1 MNAHRLS
8 RRAAPRVVLSSVLAL
23 VLATGAP
30 VRAQEETTPAPA
42 PTAVPAI
49 TRTGGDLIGYRSIHH
64 PVVGRDGMV
73 VAQSKIAA
81 RIGADILA
89 KGGNAVDAAVA
100 VGIAETL
107 TLPRAG
113 NLGGGGYMLIHDAAS
128 GKTIAIEY
136 YGQAPLGVTPD
147 FLLGPDNRVSPDKV
161 QSMKGVTVPGTV
173 AGLWEAHRR
182 FGKLSWPKLIQP
194 TIDLA
199 SRGVVMSDDEASALA
214 QRKAAMSKDPNGALK
229 LYFKKDGSPY
239 QPGDVFR
246 NPDLVWTLRHI
257 QARGADGFYKG
268 PIAEKLVAGIK
279 AGGGIISLEDLAG
292 YRANVL
298 EPIWSDYRGHRIA
311 YMPPTSAASS
321 VAEAMN
327 ILEQFPVSEMG
338 AGNVA
343 TMHLIA
349 ETLKIVVTD
358 RRYSGGGP
366 QWKTPAQGLA
376 SKGYAKERA
385 KLISMYKSLDSK
397 TLPALDPTP
406 YESPDTTHYSVADK
420 HGNVVSNTYTLT
432 ASFGAHVVAP
442 GTGFLLNNSLGNFD
456 WNPRPTSLGNR
467 IEPGKRAQSTISP
480 VIVFKDGKPWVATG
494 TPGGGTI
501 IGTMVQMLV
510 NLIDFKLN
518 VAEAAQ
524 RPRITQAGI
533 DGALQLEE
541 AIPDDQVAG
550 LMAKGHKVE
559 RSQILGSTQSIMI
572 GPDGVMYGAADTRRP
587 DSAAVAVKQY

>member
-1 MNAHRLS
+1 MS
-8 RRAAPRVVLSSVLAL
+8 KVVRGALNVALASVLAL
-23 VLATGAP
+23 SVAIAPPAWAQDEGPPSPARALA
-30 VRAQEETTPAPA
+30 Q
-42 PTAVPAI
+42 
-49 TRTGGDLIGYRSIHH
+49 TGGDLIGYRSIHH
-64 PVVGRDGMV
+64 PVIGRGGMV
-73 VAQSKIAA
+73 VSQNKIAS

-113 NLGGGGYMLIHDAAS
+113 NIGGGGYMLIHDAAS

-147 FLLGPDNRVSPDKV
+147 FLLGADGRVSGEKV
-161 QSMKGVTVPGTV
+161 LSMKGVTVPGTV
-173 AGLWEAHRR
+173 AGLWEAHKRY
-182 FGKLSWPKLIQP
+182 GKLPWAKLIQP

-199 SRGVVMSDDEASALA
+199 AKGVVMSDDEATALA
-214 QRKAAMSKDPNGALK
+214 QRQAAMAKDPGGAFK
-229 LYFKKDGSPY
+229 VYFKKDGSAY
-239 QPGDVFR
+239 KPGEVFK
-246 NPDLVWTLRHI
+246 NPDLVWTLKHI

-268 PIAEKLVAGIK
+268 PVAERLVAGIK
-279 AGGGIISLEDLAG
+279 AGGGIITLQDLAA

-327 ILEQFPVSEMG
+327 IIEQFPVGEMG

-343 TMHLIA
+343 TMHLVA
-349 ETLKIVVTD
+349 ETLKIVTMD

-366 QWKTPAQGLA
+366 QWKTPATGIA
-376 SKGYAKERA
+376 SKEFAKERA
-385 KLISMYKSLDSK
+385 KLISMYRSLDSK
-397 TLPALDPTP
+397 TLPALDPHP
-406 YESPDTTHYSVADK
+406 YESPDTTHFSIADK
-420 HGNVVSNTYTLT
+420 DGNVVSNTYTLT

-456 WNPRPTSLGNR
+456 WNPRPTSLGNK

-501 IGTMVQMLV
+501 IGTMVQMLMNV
-510 NLIDFKLN
+510 IDFRLN

-524 RPRITQAGI
+524 RPRIYQAGI
-533 DGALQLEE
+533 DGPLQLEE
-541 AIPDDQVAG
+541 SIPEDQVAG
-550 LMAKGHKVE
+550 LIAKGHKVE

-587 DSAAVAVKQY
+587 DAAAVAVRQF

>member
-1 MNAHRLS
+1 MSKAVHGPLKV
-8 RRAAPRVVLSSVLAL
+8 ALASVLAMS
-23 VLATGAP
+23 LAVAP
-30 VRAQEETTPAPA
+30 QAWAQEEAPA
-42 PTAVPAI
+42 AQDI
-49 TRTGGDLIGYRSIHH
+49 SRTGGDLIGYRSIHH

-73 VAQSKIAA
+73 VSQSRIAS

-113 NLGGGGYMLIHDAAS
+113 NIGGGGYMLVHDAAS

-147 FLLGPDNRVSPDKV
+147 FLLGPDKRVSPDKV

-173 AGLWEAHRR
+173 AGLWEAHKR
-182 FGKLSWPKLIQP
+182 FGKLPWARVVQP
-194 TIDLA
+194 AIDLA
-199 SRGVVMSDDEASALA
+199 AKGFVMTDDEARALA
-214 QRKAAMSKDPNGALK
+214 QRKAAMAKDPNGALK
-229 LYFKKDGSPY
+229 VYFKKDGSAY
-239 QPGDVFR
+239 QPGDIFR
-246 NPDLVWTLRHI
+246 NPDLVWTLKQI

-268 PIAEKLVAGIK
+268 PVAEKIVAGVK
-279 AGGGIISLEDLAG
+279 AGGGIITMADLAA

-298 EPIWSDYRGHRIA
+298 EPIWSDYRGYKIA

-327 ILEQFPVSEMG
+327 IIEQFPVTEMG

-343 TMHLIA
+343 TMHLVA
-349 ETLKIVVTD
+349 ETLKIVVMD

-366 QWKTPAQGLA
+366 QWKTPATGIA
-376 SKGYAKERA
+376 SKAFAKERA

-397 TLPALDPTP
+397 TLPALDPHP
-406 YESPDTTHYSVADK
+406 YESPDTTHFSVADK
-420 HGNVVSNTYTLT
+420 DGNVVSNTYTLT

-456 WNPRPTSLGNR
+456 WSPRPTSLGNK

-501 IGTMVQMLV
+501 IGTMVQMLM

-524 RPRITQAGI
+524 RPRIYQAGI

-541 AIPDDQVAG
+541 AIPEDQVAG
-550 LMAKGHKVE
+550 LIAKGHKVE
-559 RSQILGSTQSIMI
+559 RSQIIGSTQSIMI
-572 GPDGVMYGAADTRRP
+572 GPDGTMYGAADTRRP
-587 DSAAVAVKQY
+587 DAGVAAVRQF

>member
-1 MNAHRLS
+1 MTVRSMS
-8 RRAAPRVVLSSVLAL
+8 RHSAPRVLLSSVLAL
-23 VLATGAP
+23 TLATAAS
-30 VRAQEETTPAPA
+30 VRAQEETPAA
-42 PTAVPAI
+42 PDI
-49 TRTGGDLIGYRSIHH
+49 TRTGGDLVGYRSIHH
-64 PVVGRDGMV
+64 PVIGRDGMV
-73 VAQSKIAA
+73 VSQNRIAS

-89 KGGNAVDAAVA
+89 QGGNAVDAAVA

-128 GKTIAIEY
+128 GKTVAIEY

-147 FLLGPDNRVSPDKV
+147 FLLGPDNKVAPDKV

-173 AGLWEAHRR
+173 AGLYEAHKR
-182 FGKLSWPKLIQP
+182 FGKLPWAKLIQP

-199 SRGVVMSDDEASALA
+199 SKGVVMSDDEASALA
-214 QRKAAMSKDPNGALK
+214 GRKAAMAKDPNGAYK
-229 LYFKKDGSPY
+229 LYFKKDGSAY
-239 QPGDVFR
+239 QPGDVFK
-246 NPDLVWTLRHI
+246 NPDLVWTLKQI

-268 PIAEKLVAGIK
+268 PVAEKLVAGIK
-279 AGGGIISLEDLAG
+279 AGGGIITMADLAA

-298 EPIWSDYRGHRIA
+298 EPIWSDYRGYKIA

-327 ILEQFPVSEMG
+327 ILEQFPVGEMG
-338 AGNVA
+338 AGNVS
-343 TMHLIA
+343 TMHLVA
-349 ETLKIVVTD
+349 ETLKIVVID

-366 QWKTPAQGLA
+366 QWKTPATGIA
-376 SKGYAKERA
+376 SKAFAKERA
-385 KLISMYKSLDSK
+385 KLISMYKSLDGK
-397 TLPALDPTP
+397 TLPALDPHP
-406 YESPDTTHYSVADK
+406 YESPDTTHFSVADK
-420 HGNVVSNTYTLT
+420 NGNVVSNTYTLT

-456 WNPRPTSLGNR
+456 WNPRPTSLGNK

-480 VIVFKDGKPWVATG
+480 IIVFKDGKPWVATG

-501 IGTMVQMLV
+501 IATMVQMLM

-524 RPRITQAGI
+524 RPRIYQAGV

-541 AIPDDQVAG
+541 SIPDDQVAG
-550 LMAKGHKVE
+550 LIAKGHKVE
-559 RSQILGSTQSIMI
+559 RSQIIGSTQSIMI

-587 DSAAVAVKQY
+587 DSGAVAVRQF

>member
-1 MNAHRLS
+1 MSKAVRGRLNV
-8 RRAAPRVVLSSVLAL
+8 AFVSVLAL
-23 VLATGAP
+23 SVAIGPA
-30 VRAQEETTPAPA
+30 AWGQEETRAAPD
-42 PTAVPAI
+42 I
-49 TRTGGDLIGYRSIHH
+49 TRTGGDLVGYRSIHH
-64 PVVGRDGMV
+64 PVIGRGGMV
-73 VAQSKIAA
+73 VSQSKIAS

-89 KGGNAVDAAVA
+89 NGGNAVDAAVA

-147 FLLGPDNRVSPDKV
+147 FLLGADNKVSPEKV

-173 AGLWEAHRR
+173 AGLYEAHRR
-182 FGKLSWPKLIQP
+182 FGKLPWAKLIQP

-199 SRGVVMSDDEASALA
+199 TKGVVMSDDEAQALA
-214 QRKAAMSKDPNGALK
+214 GRKAAMAKDPNGAYK
-229 LYFKKDGSPY
+229 LYFKKDGSAY
-239 QPGDVFR
+239 RPGDVFK
-246 NPDLVWTLRHI
+246 NPDLVWTLKQI

-268 PIAEKLVAGIK
+268 PVAEKLVAGIK
-279 AGGGIISLEDLAG
+279 TGGGIITMADLAA
-292 YRANVL
+292 YKANVL
-298 EPIWSDYRGHRIA
+298 EPIWSDYRGYRIA

-327 ILEQFPVSEMG
+327 ILEQFPVGEMG

-343 TMHLIA
+343 TMHLVA
-349 ETLKIVVTD
+349 ETLKIVVMD

-366 QWKTPAQGLA
+366 QWKTPATGIA
-376 SKGYAKERA
+376 SKAFAKERA
-385 KLISMYKSLDSK
+385 KLISMYRSLDSK
-397 TLPALDPTP
+397 TLPALDPHP
-406 YESPDTTHYSVADK
+406 YESPDTTHFSVADK
-420 HGNVVSNTYTLT
+420 DGNVVSNTYTLT

-456 WNPRPTSLGNR
+456 WNPRPTSLGNK

-480 VIVFKDGKPWVATG
+480 VIVFRDGKPWVATG

-501 IGTMVQMLV
+501 VGTMVQMLM

-524 RPRITQAGI
+524 RPRIYQAGV
-533 DGALQLEE
+533 DGPLQLEE

-550 LMAKGHKVE
+550 LIAKGHKVE
-559 RSQILGSTQSIMI
+559 RSQIIGSTQSIMI
-572 GPDGVMYGAADTRRP
+572 GPDGTMYGAADTRRP
-587 DSAAVAVKQY
+587 DAAAVAVRQF

>member
-1 MNAHRLS
+1 MS
-8 RRAAPRVVLSSVLAL
+8 KVVRGAFNVALASVLA
-23 VLATGAP
+23 VSVAVAPPAWAQDEGPPSAARALA
-30 VRAQEETTPAPA
+30 Q
-42 PTAVPAI
+42 
-49 TRTGGDLIGYRSIHH
+49 TGGDLIGYRSIHH
-64 PVVGRDGMV
+64 PVIGRDGMV
-73 VAQSKIAA
+73 VSQNKIAS

-113 NLGGGGYMLIHDAAS
+113 NIGGGGYMLIHDAAS
-128 GKTIAIEY
+128 AKTIAIEY

-147 FLLGPDNRVSPDKV
+147 FLLGADGRVSGEKV

-182 FGKLSWPKLIQP
+182 YGKLPWAKLIQP

-199 SRGVVMSDDEASALA
+199 AKGVVMSDDEATALA
-214 QRKAAMSKDPNGALK
+214 QRQAAMAKDPGGAFK
-229 LYFKKDGSPY
+229 VYFKKDGSAY
-239 QPGDVFR
+239 KPGEVFR
-246 NPDLVWTLRHI
+246 NPDLVWTLKHI
-257 QARGADGFYKG
+257 QSRGADGFYKG
-268 PIAEKLVAGIK
+268 PVAERLVAGIK
-279 AGGGIISLEDLAG
+279 AGGGIITLQDLAA

-327 ILEQFPVSEMG
+327 IIEQFPVSEMG

-343 TMHLIA
+343 TMHLVA
-349 ETLKIVVTD
+349 ETLKIVTMD

-366 QWKTPAQGLA
+366 QWKTPATGIA
-376 SKGYAKERA
+376 SKEFAKERA
-385 KLISMYKSLDSK
+385 KLISMYRSLDSK
-397 TLPALDPTP
+397 TLPALDPHP
-406 YESPDTTHYSVADK
+406 YESPDTTHFSIADK
-420 HGNVVSNTYTLT
+420 DGNVVSNTYTLT

-456 WNPRPTSLGNR
+456 WNPRPTSLGNK

-501 IGTMVQMLV
+501 IGTMVQMLMNV
-510 NLIDFKLN
+510 IDFRLN

-524 RPRITQAGI
+524 RPRIYQAGI
-533 DGALQLEE
+533 DGPLQLEE
-541 AIPDDQVAG
+541 SIPEDQVAG
-550 LMAKGHKVE
+550 LIAKGHKVE

-587 DSAAVAVKQY
+587 DAAAVAVRQF